1 MSGARADDRRRSGT
15 ADSSA
20 RPAPAAWAAAVAA
33 GALAVAGFLPWAR
46 SGAVSRSGYALAR
59 TVRDTGLADGALA
72 GVVTA
77 GVLVVPVLASAAW
90 LAAALGGRAVVAA
103 VVLAAGLL
111 GAGAAGLV
119 LASDAVDARWG
130 AVVGMASALLA
141 VAGAATL
148 WWQLLPRGDPR

>member
-1 MSGARADDRRRSGT
+1 MPGTRADDRRPPGT
-15 ADSSA
+15 TAA
-20 RPAPAAWAAAVAA
+20 ARRPASATWVAAGAA

-46 SGAVSRSGYALAR
+46 SGSVSRSGYTLAR
-59 TVRDTGLADGALA
+59 TVRDTGLAEGALA
-72 GVVTA
+72 KMLTA

-90 LAAALGGRAVVAA
+90 LAAALAQRVVVAA

-119 LASDAVDARWG
+119 LRSDAVDARWG
-130 AVVGMASALLA
+130 AVAGMACALLA

-148 WWQLLPRGDPR
+148 WWQLLPRGDRR